1 MTKKEFL
8 EDEFKN
14 QTATLITTILMVAII
29 YLLNLV

>member
-14 QTATLITTILMVAII
+14 QTATLITTISIVAII
-29 YLLNLV
+29 YLINLI